1 MGQEAKVI
9 YDRRSNED
17 RRIDEKE
24 SFPLRNSK
32 GEVVEE
38 NRRLLGDRRKTEG
51 LELSTADI
59 NDDEFA
65 EVFKQFQKDES
76 EPNNDEPNKGS
87 ENLEIIDYQV
97 LYRKGVECAYI
108 TLLKTD
114 EQNNE
119 PTLYAFREENED
131 ADSQL
136 ESAPLHV
143 QNIFGPDAYESYLE
157 QGWQDISKTE
167 NIFPWALKAWLAQN
181 MKQDTIES
189 RKKF

>member
-1 MGQEAKVI
+1 MSQEAKVI
-9 YDRRSNED
+9 YDRRSGED
-17 RRIDEKE
+17 RRHDGK
-24 SFPLRNSK
+24 N
-32 GEVVEE
+32 EVVKE

-76 EPNNDEPNKGS
+76 ELDNNNDELNKES

-114 EQNNE
+114 ELDNE

-131 ADSQL
+131 ADSHL
-136 ESAPLHV
+136 ESAPLQV
-143 QNIFGPDAYESYLE
+143 QNIFGSDAYESYLE
-157 QGWQDISKTE
+157 QGWKDISKTE

-181 MKQDTIES
+181 IKQNTIES
-189 RKKF
+189 RRKF

>member
-17 RRIDEKE
+17 RRTDKKG
-24 SFPLRNSK
+24 SFPLHDSK
-32 GEVVEE
+32 GKVVED

-51 LELSTADI
+51 LELSTSDI

-114 EQNNE
+114 EQDNG

-189 RKKF
+189 RKIF

>member
-1 MGQEAKVI
+1 MKVV
-9 YDRRSNED
+9 YDRRSNMD
-17 RRIDEKE
+17 RRTNKNKKE
-24 SFPLRNSK
+24 SFPMADSNSK
-32 GEVVEE
+32 VIKED
-38 NRRLLGDRRKTEG
+38 RRVLGDRRKTDG
-51 LELSTADI
+51 LELSTSDI

-65 EVFKQFQKDES
+65 EVFKQFKKNEPEQNSS
-76 EPNNDEPNKGS
+76 EPDPASK
-87 ENLEIIDYQV
+87 NLEIIDYQV

-114 EQNNE
+114 EKNDE
-119 PTLYAFREENED
+119 PTLYAFREENEN
-131 ADSQL
+131 ADSQQ

-181 MKQDTIES
+181 LKQNTIES
-189 RKKF
+189 RKKL

>member
-9 YDRRSNED
+9 YDRRSCED
-17 RRIDEKE
+17 RRSDEKE
-24 SFPLRNSK
+24 SFSLRNSK

-51 LELSTADI
+51 LELSTTDI
-59 NDDEFA
+59 NDDDFA

-143 QNIFGPDAYESYLE
+143 QNNFGPDAYESYLE